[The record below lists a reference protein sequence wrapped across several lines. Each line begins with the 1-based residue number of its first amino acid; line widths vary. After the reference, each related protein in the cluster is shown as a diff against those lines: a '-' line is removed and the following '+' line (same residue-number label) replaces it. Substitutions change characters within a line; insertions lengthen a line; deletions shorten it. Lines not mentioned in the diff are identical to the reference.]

1 MIGLRRGTVRLVPH
15 QPGWEAQAAV
25 SAALLA
31 RVLGDTAVEICHVG
45 STAIPTIGAKP
56 ILDLAVGVRELSAV
70 LPHTREL
77 ERLGICLR
85 PGSSLPGELLFVI
98 GDEQVR
104 THHIHVVLWC
114 GPQWTNYLN
123 FRDYLTAFPERAA
136 CYEACKRELARRY
149 PGDRARYTAE
159 KEPLVCRLL
168 AEAAAWRRET
178 ALDQGGAPE

>member
-15 QPGWEAQAAV
+15 QPEWEAQAAET
-25 SAALLA
+25 AALLA
-31 RVLGDTAVEICHVG
+31 RVLGDMAVEICHVG
-45 STAIPTIGAKP
+45 STAIPTISAKP

-77 ERLGICLR
+77 ERLGIRLR

-104 THHIHVVLWC
+104 THHIHVVLWG

-136 CYEACKRELARRY
+136 CYEACKRELARR
-149 PGDRARYTAE
+149 
-159 KEPLVCRLL
+159 LL

-178 ALDQGGAPE
+178 APGRVGDPE